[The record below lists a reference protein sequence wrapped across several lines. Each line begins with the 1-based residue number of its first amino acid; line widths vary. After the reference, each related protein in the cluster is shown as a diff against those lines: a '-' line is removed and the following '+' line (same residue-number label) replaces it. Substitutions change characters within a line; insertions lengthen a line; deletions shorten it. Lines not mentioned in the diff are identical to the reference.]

1 MPASK
6 AAQPFDRAQESMGAY
21 LDLFLRALAQL
32 EAVQIER
39 TFLELNMSGLFISI
53 ILGEDWHKKRIA
65 LNENPDTW
73 MLNGNEAWLAAH
85 PVVAP
90 DMRRVIYSHR
100 VIRLSDALFTVSREI
115 AGFDRLRQRFLKRKD
130 TRALFA
136 EAEIASLLIHNGCS
150 VQIVGESGVRGQD
163 FDLLVTARGVSV
175 SVEVTAIEGGALSAR
190 TILNKLNGKRDQV
203 PANRPAVLYIRVPE
217 TWMRNYTSAFLVF
230 NEAIKRFMR
239 SSRRFNAIVLVWE
252 GVTPAEGGGVL
263 HRLMQ
268 PVYNNRPRWIIPD
281 LTVFTLKRDKWGLDR
296 YSVSFLD
303 SLRSFRIR
311 KQIENN

>member
-100 VIRLSDALFTVSREI
+100 VIRLSDALF
-115 AGFDRLRQRFLKRKD
+115 
-130 TRALFA
+130 
-136 EAEIASLLIHNGCS
+136 
-150 VQIVGESGVRGQD
+150 
-163 FDLLVTARGVSV
+163 
-175 SVEVTAIEGGALSAR
+175 
-190 TILNKLNGKRDQV
+190 
-203 PANRPAVLYIRVPE
+203 
-217 TWMRNYTSAFLVF
+217 
-230 NEAIKRFMR
+230 
-239 SSRRFNAIVLVWE
+239 SRR
-252 GVTPAEGGGVL
+252 
-263 HRLMQ
+263 
-268 PVYNNRPRWIIPD
+268 
-281 LTVFTLKRDKWGLDR
+281 
-296 YSVSFLD
+296 
-303 SLRSFRIR
+303 
-311 KQIENN
+311 